1 MTTPRWLSAEEEK
14 LWRLILTATRKVEH
28 HIDNVLQ
35 DGHNLTTS
43 EFAVLVSLSDNPEKE
58 VRLRDLSAALDWDR
72 SRTSHRYSHGETGTS
87 NQTEMRW

>member
-43 EFAVLVSLSDNPEKE
+43 KLGRRGRVVAENNGDAD
-58 VRLRDLSAALDWDR
+58 
-72 SRTSHRYSHGETGTS
+72 T
-87 NQTEMRW
+87 